1 MVVHIIVDYSY
12 LYYKYKFQLES
23 GKIRRLSIN
32 MPWNGVVIDKD
43 ISQIYYSIKEIEGF
57 RRKLEQAGHN
67 VVTSVCFDMPSN
79 RKNTEIGSSE
89 IGEDAA
95 NKYKSN
101 RTKKLSD
108 SDFENIQF
116 TEKLLSDAG
125 HNTYRFT
132 GYEADDI
139 VAHLVHNYSN
149 QFDYTVIYT
158 PDLDLLAHINPKVGV
173 SRYKVMRG
181 YSSIDINNF
190 SVYLEQELKCKMPY
204 NGLILFKATV
214 GDKSDCID
222 GIKKFGPKA
231 FDKLVDYLSLNG
243 VNWSLMG
250 DYRQVE
256 NVITQLKQTGY
267 FTAEQTNQALESLS
281 LVRPMQFDTGAV
293 PDPIK
298 HSTYELREKSYMRY
312 GMKTLVE

>member
-1 MVVHIIVDYSY
+1 MVVHMIVDYSY

-23 GKIRRLSIN
+23 GKMRRLIIPVN
-32 MPWNGVVIDKD
+32 CNGETVDKD
-43 ISQIYYSIKEIEGF
+43 ISQVYYSIKEIEGF
-57 RRKLEQAGHN
+57 RRKLESYGHTVN
-67 VVTSVCFDMPSN
+67 ASVCFDMPSD
-79 RKNTEIGSSE
+79 RKHMEDEKGEIGY
-89 IGEDAA
+89 AV

-101 RTKKLSD
+101 RTKRLSEE
-108 SDFENIQF
+108 DFENIQF
-116 TEKLLSDAG
+116 VEKLLSDAG
-125 HNTYRFT
+125 HNTYRFE

-139 VAHLVHNYSN
+139 VAHLIQNYSS

-158 PDLDLLAHINPKVGV
+158 PDLDLLAHINSKVGV

-181 YSSIDINNF
+181 YSSVDINNF
-190 SVYLEQELKCKMPY
+190 SDYLEQELKCKMPY

-231 FDKLVDYLSLNG
+231 FDKLVDHLSLSG
-243 VNWSLMG
+243 VDWSLMG

-256 NVITQLKQTGY
+256 NVIVQLGQTGY
-267 FTAEQTNQALESLS
+267 FMTEQTNQALESLS
-281 LVRPMQFDTGAV
+281 LVRPMQFDAGVV

-298 HSTYELREKSYMRY
+298 HSTHELREKSYMRY